1 MLCRW
6 LLHSTGGINWREFF
20 LCWPNKISLSRRL
33 RSIFADRFLHLLRR
47 VYENRSRTTPPF
59 LYYTH
64 FRCINTYRKIMCILG
79 YWPREF
85 ALSNEDTHKSHYG
98 IVFIFLFIFSPYS
111 LVFSFKMDD
120 SGADVFFWC
129 KFERVLEAGRGK
141 KPFVTPKKEHTHK
154 KKHGI
159 GAIFIPKLPT
169 HTHDTQSGSDSSSVS

>member
-64 FRCINTYRKIMCILG
+64 FHCINTYRKIMCILA
-79 YWPREF
+79 P
-85 ALSNEDTHKSHYG
+85 G
-98 IVFIFLFIFSPYS
+98 IRS
-111 LVFSFKMDD
+111 LQWGHTQESLRNSFY
-120 SGADVFFWC
+120 
-129 KFERVLEAGRGK
+129 
-141 KPFVTPKKEHTHK
+141 
-154 KKHGI
+154 
-159 GAIFIPKLPT
+159 IFIYFFSILPRLLLQDGWLWGGCLFLVQVWKSAGGWEREKAVRHAEKRTHTQKKTWDRRHLHPKVT
-169 HTHDTQSGSDSSSVS
+169 HTHTQSGSDSSSVS

>member
-1 MLCRW
+1 
-6 LLHSTGGINWREFF
+6 
-20 LCWPNKISLSRRL
+20 
-33 RSIFADRFLHLLRR
+33 
-47 VYENRSRTTPPF
+47 
-59 LYYTH
+59 
-64 FRCINTYRKIMCILG
+64 
-79 YWPREF
+79 
-85 ALSNEDTHKSHYG
+85 
-98 IVFIFLFIFSPYS
+98 
-111 LVFSFKMDD
+111 MDD